1 MDSFFLDNQNIRGAR
16 TIAGTILEKKQIKI
30 QGKIILNWEELYAV
44 KTYSGHFHKQ
54 INGYIRKNSDWEKY
68 FENQLNKEF
77 TEDEIIKEIEDLDS
91 AMKKTPSRRVTV
103 KSRSPLYANIVTKKC
118 FLPSR
123 SWVAWPSTVR

>member
-77 TEDEIIKEIEDLDS
+77 TEDEIIKEIEDLIEDPDS
-91 AMKKTPSRRVTV
+91 AMKKTPSLTQ
-103 KSRSPLYANIVTKKC
+103 SMTK
-118 FLPSR
+118 
-123 SWVAWPSTVR
+123 

>member
-30 QGKIILNWEELYAV
+30 QGKIILNWEELHAV

-54 INGYIRKNSDWEKY
+54 INGYVRKKSDWEKY

-77 TEDEIIKEIEDLDS
+77 TEDEIIKEIEDLIEDPDS
-91 AMKKTPSRRVTV
+91 AMKKTPSLTQ
-103 KSRSPLYANIVTKKC
+103 SMTK
-118 FLPSR
+118 
-123 SWVAWPSTVR
+123 